1 MRHFKKFEFPY
12 DDGTFWFRNFVNSIM
27 LSPFTSVWWLNIL
40 VTPLALLVIGVLYEV
55 LLRKWL
61 TIQARRFKNF
71 IFGKKKEAKNE

>member
-1 MRHFKKFEFPY
+1 
-12 DDGTFWFRNFVNSIM
+12 M
-27 LSPFTSVWWLNIL
+27 LSPFSSVWWLNIF

-71 IFGKKKEAKNE
+71 VFRKKKEVKNE